1 MNKLVENGLI
11 NEIACGENLACIL
24 EDSSLFIPIEYK
36 VMQSQTDETFIKCM
50 KLLFNGKIQLYYLT
64 DNHKS
69 LKNILHS
76 LNAESFMIIMG
87 NLFSSVITV
96 KNNGFLSCQNID
108 VSLEHIFVHPATYKV
123 SLVYLPINKR
133 IYFDTA
139 EFENVFR
146 TSLIDLVQNLP
157 FLHSEKVEKFINNL
171 SDNMLSLENI
181 FSHLSGIAQV
191 KRSNTFSKTSAE
203 RDLYNKTAKLVAINA
218 PVSLE
223 IPITKDEFILG
234 RKQDLVDGAITFN
247 KMIGRVHCKFVRQNG
262 RYALIDLKSSNGT
275 YVNNMRLQPEQPFLI
290 HAGDII
296 RLANSEFKIVM
307 E

>member
-11 NEIACGENLACIL
+11 NEIACGENLAYIL

-69 LKNILHS
+69 LKNILHY

-87 NLFSSVITV
+87 NLFSSIITV
-96 KNNGFLSCQNID
+96 KNNGFLSFQNID
-108 VSLEHIFVHPATYKV
+108 ASLEHIFVHPATYKV

-146 TSLIDLVQNLP
+146 ISLIDLVQNLP

-181 FSHLSGIAQV
+181 FSDLNGIAQV

-296 RLANSEFKIVM
+296 RLANSEFKMVM